1 MMRKKDIYINL
12 LAAEMEKQRAHRQ
25 GRFMVVLALVV
36 IYAGMACLGWV
47 FYQERTRAYH
57 DSDTL
62 LREKGEQAELA
73 RQLQE
78 VKSRQE
84 KMERKADMIERLEAR
99 NIVWTE
105 IMAGLEHNIPLQ
117 VYLTHLELA
126 EDEIVL
132 QGVAADSAAVAS
144 LVSGLTDDLRLLGP
158 GVLRYQE
165 AAGEGLYFE
174 IIAEPRLRD
183 KDGPK

>member
-36 IYAGMACLGWV
+36 VYAGMACLGWV

-73 RQLQE
+73 RRLEE

-84 KMERKADMIERLEAR
+84 KMERKADMIEQLEAN

-105 IMAGLEHNIPLQ
+105 IW
-117 VYLTHLELA
+117 
-126 EDEIVL
+126 
-132 QGVAADSAAVAS
+132 
-144 LVSGLTDDLRLLGP
+144 LVWSITYHYRSILPAWNWRKMKLFSK
-158 GVLRYQE
+158 V
-165 AAGEGLYFE
+165 
-174 IIAEPRLRD
+174 
-183 KDGPK
+183 